1 MADLMI
7 RPESRPDDLP
17 ESASLADRLLETRS
31 PQRPQSS
38 PRIRIEVDGR
48 VVEGFEGQTILEVC
62 RDNGIEIPTL
72 CYEPKLPGFGACRM
86 CVVEVE
92 GEEHPPI
99 SCSRSCEDGMKVQT
113 QTEEV
118 RRLRRTNLELIF
130 SDHNA
135 YCLPPCQNKCP
146 SHIDIPGFLKAN
158 AEADWRESTRIFKR
172 TIPFPSVLGRVCPA
186 PCEEHCRRDEVDEA
200 IAIRDSH
207 RYAGDQ
213 VLKAMLDE
221 GVEPPIPFERQA
233 PSGRKAAVIGS
244 GPAGMAAAFYL
255 LLNGHDV
262 TVFERDPA
270 PGGMLRYGIPQ
281 YRLPKVEVL
290 EAEYESVTRLG
301 AKIVCNAGLGR
312 DFTLDD
318 LTNRGFDA
326 VVIAIGCYDT
336 NKLGIP
342 GEDAAEVLDGLE
354 YLRTATLGLPYPDH
368 AGKRVVVI
376 GGGFTSMDCSR
387 TSIRQG
393 AKEVTLVY
401 RRDMKDMPAANEVHE
416 AIEEGVTAIFQ
427 AGPVRVVTDKAGNVT
442 GVEFIRMQPGAPDAS
457 GRRRPEPAPGTE
469 FTVPCDRVLL
479 AIGQG
484 PELDWIGPGSEGP
497 EATKQHRLKAD
508 AVTFET
514 GRPGVFGTGD
524 VRVGAATVVQAVA
537 EGRRAAYAVD
547 AFLKGQDLAAIRTRQ
562 TLAEPQPEFLSIV
575 PFTSEVKE
583 PRYRMTAMEAEERNH
598 SYIEYEL
605 PYTRETAVAESTRCL
620 QCTCEAIG
628 FCDLRRL
635 GIEYGTTLQTLE
647 PGAHQGAGF
656 RSVNE
661 NRFTGVNHDY
671 IRDDSH
677 AFILREPSRCIDCG
691 RCAQVCSEVVGA
703 ACYDFMRIGF
713 DTLVTTPLDMSLNDT
728 PCVSCGRCAET
739 CPTGALMPKPR
750 ILEKYEVDESRCI
763 LCGICVD
770 ACPYDALRDGGDIEL
785 AHTSRAEP
793 TIDLIA
799 LAAIDRETEIT
810 YIRRERGWA
819 DAAAAE
825 GRPFD
830 PSRMLPVLPPTV
842 AGIPTGAARWARA
855 CPRQRSRRARDGDGA
870 AARRARVAPVLR
882 TLLSIALALVVI
894 GFVFTVAAVMV
905 IFLGQDWGD
914 ALFWVFACLMVISGL
929 LVVTMRDII
938 RCGLAMIVCFGSLAG
953 IYVVMGATLIGA
965 AQVIVYIGA
974 ISVLIL
980 FAIMLT
986 QTKAAPTR
994 LVFQTQ
1000 AGPAAIAAV
1009 VIAVLIGLA
1018 VSATDWG
1025 ARDERIP
1032 YTANQVSQQLFATFV
1047 LPFEIVS
1054 VLLLAAVIGAVFLA
1068 KREPGGP
1075 S

>member
-1 MADLMI
+1 MADLI
-7 RPESRPDDLP
+7 TRPDQR
-17 ESASLADRLLETRS
+17 SLAPLEDTVAERLLTTQS
-31 PQRPQSS
+31 PQRPQST
-38 PRIRIEVDGR
+38 PRIRIEVDGKL
-48 VVEGFEGQTILEVC
+48 VEGFEGQTILEVC

-92 GEEHPPI
+92 GSEYPPI
-99 SCSRSCEDGMKVQT
+99 SCSQQAEAAMVVKT
-113 QTEEV
+113 QTEDV
-118 RRLRRTNLELIF
+118 RRLRATNLELIF

-158 AEADWRESTRIFKR
+158 AEANFRESTRIFKR

-200 IAIRDSH
+200 IAIRDTH

-213 VLKAMLDE
+213 VLKSMLDD
-221 GVEPPIPFERQA
+221 GLDPPVPFEVQ
-233 PSGRKAAVIGS
+233 PKTGRRAAVIGS
-244 GPAGMAAAFYL
+244 GPAGMAAAYYL
-255 LLNGHDV
+255 LIAGHDV

-301 AKIVCNAGLGR
+301 AEIICDQGLGR
-312 DFTLDD
+312 DFGLDD
-318 LTNRGFDA
+318 LQNQGFDA
-326 VVIAIGCYDT
+326 IAVAIGCYET
-336 NKLGIP
+336 NKLGVP
-342 GEDAAEVLDGLE
+342 GEDAEEVLDGLE
-354 YLRTATLGLPYPDH
+354 YLRTATLGLPYPGH
-368 AGKRVVVI
+368 AGKRVVVV

-393 AKEVTLVY
+393 AAEVTLVY

-427 AGPVRVVTDKAGNVT
+427 AGPTRVITDDKGKVT
-442 GVEFIRMQPGAPDAS
+442 GIEFIRMRPGEPDAS

-469 FTVPCDRVLL
+469 FTIPCDRVLL

-484 PELDWIGPGSEGP
+484 PDLSWIGPGSEGP
-497 EATKQHRLKAD
+497 QPTKNRRLKAD

-514 GRPGVFGTGD
+514 DRPGVFGTGD

-547 AFLKGQDLAAIRTRQ
+547 AYLKGLDLSVVKTRQ
-562 TLAEPQPEFLSIV
+562 QLAEPQPEFLSIV
-575 PFTSEVKE
+575 PFTSEQKE
-583 PRYRMTAMEAEERNH
+583 PRYRLKAMEPELRNK
-598 SYIEYEL
+598 SYIEYEI
-605 PYTRETAVAESTRCL
+605 PYTREEVMAESTRCL

-635 GIEYGTTLQTLE
+635 GIEYGTTLKTLE
-647 PGAHQGAGF
+647 PQYHQGAGY
-656 RSVNE
+656 RSVTE

-691 RCAQVCSEVVGA
+691 RCANVCAEVVGA

-770 ACPYDALRDGGDIEL
+770 ACPYDALRDGADFEL
-785 AHTSRAEP
+785 SHLSREEP
-793 TIDLIA
+793 MIDLMA
-799 LAAIDRETEIT
+799 LAEVGLETEVT
-810 YIRRERGWA
+810 YIRRERDWA
-819 DAAAAE
+819 ERAAAE
-825 GRPFD
+825 GRIFD
-830 PSRMLPVLPPTV
+830 PGRLLPVLPASI
-842 AGIPTGAARWARA
+842 AGQIAAGDNGHGNGNGHAH
-855 CPRQRSRRARDGDGA
+855 GDGHA
-870 AARRARVAPVLR
+870 H
-882 TLLSIALALVVI
+882 
-894 GFVFTVAAVMV
+894 
-905 IFLGQDWGD
+905 
-914 ALFWVFACLMVISGL
+914 
-929 LVVTMRDII
+929 
-938 RCGLAMIVCFGSLAG
+938 
-953 IYVVMGATLIGA
+953 
-965 AQVIVYIGA
+965 
-974 ISVLIL
+974 
-980 FAIMLT
+980 
-986 QTKAAPTR
+986 
-994 LVFQTQ
+994 
-1000 AGPAAIAAV
+1000 GPA
-1009 VIAVLIGLA
+1009 
-1018 VSATDWG
+1018 
-1025 ARDERIP
+1025 
-1032 YTANQVSQQLFATFV
+1032 
-1047 LPFEIVS
+1047 
-1054 VLLLAAVIGAVFLA
+1054 
-1068 KREPGGP
+1068 GGHAGHG
-1075 S
+1075 

>member
-1 MADLMI
+1 MTDTLA
-7 RPESRPDDLP
+7 RPETPAPPSGTTRSD
-17 ESASLADRLLETRS
+17 SLADRLIETQA
-31 PQRPQSS
+31 PQRPLSTA
-38 PRIRIEVDGR
+38 RIRIEVDGK

-92 GEEHPPI
+92 GEAHPPI
-99 SCSRSCEDGMKVQT
+99 SCSRTCEPDMKVQT
-113 QTEEV
+113 QTEEI

-213 VLKAMLDE
+213 VLKSMLDE
-221 GVEPPIPFERQA
+221 NVDPPVPFEQQVR
-233 PSGRKAAVIGS
+233 SGRTAAVIGS
-244 GPAGMAAAFYL
+244 GPAGMSAAYYL
-255 LLNGHDV
+255 LLAGHDV

-301 AKIVCNAGLGR
+301 GKMVVNAGLGR

-318 LTNRGFDA
+318 LTNQGFDT
-326 VVIAIGCYDT
+326 VVVAIGCYDT

-342 GEDAAEVLDGLE
+342 NEDAAEVLDGLE

-368 AGKRVVVI
+368 VGKRVVVI

-387 TSIRQG
+387 TSVRQG
-393 AKEVTLVY
+393 ASEVTLVY
-401 RRDMKDMPAANEVHE
+401 RRDMKDMPAAGEVHE

-427 AGPVRVVTDKAGNVT
+427 AGPTRVVVDDGGNVT
-442 GVEFIRMQPGAPDAS
+442 GVEFIRMALGAPDAS

-469 FTVPCDRVLL
+469 FVIPCDRVLL

-484 PELDWIGPGSEGP
+484 PELDWLAEPGNEGP
-497 EATKQHRLKAD
+497 AVTKQQRLKAD
-508 AVTFET
+508 AVTFLT
-514 GRPGVFGTGD
+514 DRPGVFGTGD
-524 VRVGAATVVQAVA
+524 VRIGAATVVQAVA

-547 AFLKGQDLAAIRTRQ
+547 AYLKGMDLAAIRTRQ

-575 PFTSEVKE
+575 PFTGEVKE
-583 PRYRMTAMEAEERNH
+583 PRYRMTALEAEERNH

-605 PYTRETAVAESTRCL
+605 PYTREDAVAESTRCL

-647 PGAHQGAGF
+647 PQYHQGAGY
-656 RSVNE
+656 RSVTE

-691 RCAQVCSEVVGA
+691 RCATVCAEVVGA

-750 ILEKYEVDESRCI
+750 ILQKYEVDESRCI

-770 ACPYDALRDGGDIEL
+770 ACPYDALRDGADIEL
-785 AHTSRAEP
+785 ADTSRANP
-793 TIDLIA
+793 MIDLMAI
-799 LAAIDRETEIT
+799 AAIDRETEVT
-810 YIRRERGWA
+810 YIRRERDWA
-819 DAAAAE
+819 TRAAAE
-825 GRPFD
+825 GRLVD
-830 PSRMLPVLPPTV
+830 PSRMLPVLPAGVVGV
-842 AGIPTGAARWARA
+842 AGNGNGNGHDGHGHGAMA
-855 CPRQRSRRARDGDGA
+855 DHGNGHGA
-870 AARRARVAPVLR
+870 
-882 TLLSIALALVVI
+882 
-894 GFVFTVAAVMV
+894 VAA
-905 IFLGQDWGD
+905 LG
-914 ALFWVFACLMVISGL
+914 
-929 LVVTMRDII
+929 
-938 RCGLAMIVCFGSLAG
+938 
-953 IYVVMGATLIGA
+953 
-965 AQVIVYIGA
+965 
-974 ISVLIL
+974 
-980 FAIMLT
+980 
-986 QTKAAPTR
+986 
-994 LVFQTQ
+994 
-1000 AGPAAIAAV
+1000 
-1009 VIAVLIGLA
+1009 
-1018 VSATDWG
+1018 
-1025 ARDERIP
+1025 
-1032 YTANQVSQQLFATFV
+1032 
-1047 LPFEIVS
+1047 
-1054 VLLLAAVIGAVFLA
+1054 
-1068 KREPGGP
+1068 PGGHE
-1075 S
+1075 